1 MSDETSD
8 LQTQVASLQNKLNE
22 LEGKVAAL
30 QEQLGNVQGGD
41 DDADTSFPVSGGG
54 P

>member
-8 LQTQVASLQNKLNE
+8 LQTQVAALQSKVSA

-30 QEQLGNVQGGD
+30 QEQLGKVQSGD
-41 DDADTSFPVSGGG
+41 EDGDTSFPVSGGG